1 MSSQSNRRPAFTLVE
16 LLVVIAI
23 IGTLMGLLLPAVQ
36 AAREAGRRSSCANNV
51 AQLAKAT
58 MAFEQ
63 KAQFIPGWRNKQLAG
78 VANQANPGP
87 TWSVLLLPHIE
98 RTDIYKSWE
107 AGGSQT
113 PVISLYLCPSSP
125 PDDATAPAI
134 AYAGNAGAG
143 FQVPS
148 TNAQVKGDGVMFDAL
163 GSTSLVAAKTNLDFV
178 SSNDGSS
185 NTLLFAEKCGSLV
198 TPGRWS
204 TLVPAGVLSIT
215 GGSSDPPVFGMS
227 GNSALGGTPPVSGK
241 TINSTTTGSPG
252 VWFQPSSNH
261 SGGVT
266 VAFCDGHSIFLND
279 SIAPHVYAQLVT
291 SNSSGWRANGAG
303 VRPVGASS
311 DSSAPGAYT
320 TNSAWVDTWLKTLPV
335 PPGTHPYVLSEGDFR

>member
-1 MSSQSNRRPAFTLVE
+1 MSSQSDHRPAFTLVE

-78 VANQANPGP
+78 AANPANPGP

-198 TPGRWS
+198 AQGQWS
-204 TLVPAGVLSIT
+204 TRVPAGALPIT
-215 GGSSDPPVFGMS
+215 GASSDPPVFGVS
-227 GNSALGGTPPVSGK
+227 PTSPASGK

-291 SNSSGWRANGAG
+291 SNSSGWRAANGV
-303 VRPVGASS
+303 VRPIGTDDPSP
-311 DSSAPGAYT
+311 APGAYT
-320 TNSAWVDTWLKTLPV
+320 TNSVPVDLWLKTLPV